1 MAPSHRFWGNAICVQ
16 LTTQAAGMGEDVWGS
31 AKGQAATG
39 GKRNGWIRKE
49 HFWKQ
54 IKGKEREG
62 MMK

>member
-1 MAPSHRFWGNAICVQ
+1 M
-16 LTTQAAGMGEDVWGS
+16 QAVGTGEEGWGS
-31 AKGQAATG
+31 TKGQAATG